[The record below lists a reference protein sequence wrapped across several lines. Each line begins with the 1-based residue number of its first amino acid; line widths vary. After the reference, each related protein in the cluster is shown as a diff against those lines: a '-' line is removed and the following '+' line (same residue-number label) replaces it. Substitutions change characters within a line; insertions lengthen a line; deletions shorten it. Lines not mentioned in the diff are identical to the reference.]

1 MSPGA
6 LPRTPGSP
14 SGRRPQTGSTTIG
27 AIATAGRP
35 AAVAAR
41 FDELHEPDG
50 PVVTM
55 TDQEVA
61 RFALQLREAER
72 IRAQI
77 AQDNAADEGGELRPP
92 ITPPAEHTSAPVV
105 AAT

>member
-6 LPRTPGSP
+6 LPRTLGSP

-35 AAVAAR
+35 AAVAAH

-61 RFALQLREAER
+61 RFALQLREAAR

-77 AQDNAADEGGELRPP
+77 AEDEAADGGGELRP
-92 ITPPAEHTSAPVV
+92 ITPPAEHTTAPVV
-105 AAT
+105 AA

>member
-1 MSPGA
+1 
-6 LPRTPGSP
+6 
-14 SGRRPQTGSTTIG
+14 
-27 AIATAGRP
+27 
-35 AAVAAR
+35 
-41 FDELHEPDG
+41 
-50 PVVTM
+50 M

>member
-6 LPRTPGSP
+6 LPRTLGSP
-14 SGRRPQTGSTTIG
+14 GGRHPQTGSTTIG
-27 AIATAGRP
+27 ATATAGRL

-55 TDQEVA
+55 TDQEVT
-61 RFALQLREAER
+61 RFALQLREAAR

-77 AQDNAADEGGELRPP
+77 AEDEAADGGGELRR
-92 ITPPAEHTSAPVV
+92 ITPPT
-105 AAT
+105 